1 MPENLFQLDFAV
13 WQTMQNLET
22 KIKITHFPQ
31 YH

>member
-22 KIKITHFPQ
+22 KITYFPQ